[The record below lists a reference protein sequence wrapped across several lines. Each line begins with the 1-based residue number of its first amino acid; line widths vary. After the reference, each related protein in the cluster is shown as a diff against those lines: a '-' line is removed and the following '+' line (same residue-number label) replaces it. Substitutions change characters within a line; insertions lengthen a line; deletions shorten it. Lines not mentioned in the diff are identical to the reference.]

1 MPISI
6 KGTGNQNI
14 LNMLGQTSNALAGNL
29 SKLASG
35 KRINSA
41 ADDAAGMAI
50 SQQLQAQIA
59 STDQA
64 SSNISQGGAMLRT
77 AEGGLGQIGDML
89 SRGRELAVQASN
101 GTLND
106 QQRKTINN
114 EFNNIKQEIDR
125 VSQTTEYNGQQLLS
139 GQLGPN
145 AQNPPVIQ
153 AGTNATPNDRI
164 TLNQISAS
172 DTASLGI
179 KNLSLDTAA
188 NAQNAM
194 QGIDNAISSVTQ
206 NRAGIGAM
214 ENRLQ
219 AGASNLAVSKENLT
233 AADTQISGL
242 DYAAEISSMKQNQV
256 AMQAGL
262 SALKSGL
269 QIQEKMIGGLLNTK
283 G

>member
-1 MPISI
+1 MPIPINSANN
-6 KGTGNQNI
+6 KNI
-14 LNMLGQTSNALAGNL
+14 LNRIGQTSNALAGNL

-50 SQQLQAQIA
+50 SAQLQSKIA

-77 AEGGLGQIGDML
+77 AEGGLGQIGEML
-89 SRGRELAVQASN
+89 SRGRELAVQAAN

-106 QQRKTINN
+106 QQRKAINT
-114 EFNNIKQEIDR
+114 EFTNIKQEIDR
-125 VSQTTEYNGQQLLS
+125 VTQTTEYNGQQLLT
-139 GQLGPN
+139 GGLGPN

-153 AGTNATPNDRI
+153 AGINASPNDRI
-164 TLNQISAS
+164 TINQINAS

-179 KNLSLDTAA
+179 SGLSLDTAA
-188 NAQNAM
+188 NAANAL
-194 QGIDNAISSVTQ
+194 QGMDAAISSVVQ
-206 NRAGIGAM
+206 NRAGVGAM

-219 AGASNLAVSKENLT
+219 SGASNLAVSKENLT
-233 AADTQISGL
+233 AAETQISGL

-256 AMQAGL
+256 AMKAGL

-269 QIQEKMIGGLLNTK
+269 RSQEQMIGGLLNTK

>member
-1 MPISI
+1 MPLPINSASA
-6 KGTGNQNI
+6 KNTLNQI
-14 LNMLGQTSNALAGNL
+14 GKTSNALAGNL
-29 SKLASG
+29 AKLASG

-50 SQQLQAQIA
+50 SAQLQSRLA
-59 STDQA
+59 SVDQA

-89 SRGRELAVQASN
+89 ARGRELAVQASN

-106 QQRKTINN
+106 QQRQAINK
-114 EFNNIKQEIDR
+114 EFTNIKQEIDR
-125 VSQTTEYNGQQLLS
+125 VTQTTEYNGQQLLT

-164 TLNQISAS
+164 TLNQINAS

-179 KNLSLDTAA
+179 QNLSLDTAS
-188 NAQNAM
+188 NAQNAL
-194 QGIDNAISSVTQ
+194 QGIDNAISSVAQ

-219 AGASNLAVSKENLT
+219 AGASNLSVTKENLT

-242 DYAAEISSMKQNQV
+242 DYAAEIASMKQNQV

-262 SALKSGL
+262 GALKSGL
-269 QIQEKMIGGLLNTK
+269 KMQEKMIGGLLNTK

>member
-1 MPISI
+1 MPLPINSAN
-6 KGTGNQNI
+6 NQNI
-14 LNMLGQTSNALAGNL
+14 LNQIGKTSSTLAGNL

-35 KRINSA
+35 KRINNA
-41 ADDAAGMAI
+41 ADDAAGLAI
-50 SQQLQAQIA
+50 SVQLQSQIA

-89 SRGRELAVQASN
+89 ARGRELAVQASS

-114 EFNNIKQEIDR
+114 EFTNIKQEIDR
-125 VSQTTEYNGQQLLS
+125 VTQTTEYNGQPLLT
-139 GQLGPN
+139 GGLGPN

-153 AGTNATPNDRI
+153 TGINASPNDRI
-164 TLNQISAS
+164 TVNQINAS
-172 DTASLGI
+172 DTAALGI
-179 KNLSLDTAA
+179 QNLSLDTASNAA
-188 NAQNAM
+188 NAL
-194 QGIDNAISSVTQ
+194 QGMDTAISAVAQ

-214 ENRLQ
+214 ENRLR

-233 AADTQISGL
+233 AAETQISGL
-242 DYAAEISSMKQNQV
+242 DYAAEISSMQQNQV

-269 QIQEKMIGGLLNTK
+269 KTQGDMIGGLLNTK

>member
-1 MPISI
+1 MPLPINSATN
-6 KGTGNQNI
+6 KNLLNQI
-14 LNMLGQTSNALAGNL
+14 GKTSNALAGNL

-50 SQQLQAQIA
+50 SVQLQSKIA

-64 SSNISQGGAMLRT
+64 SANISQGGAMLRT

-89 SRGRELAVQASN
+89 SRGRDLAVQAAN

-106 QQRKTINN
+106 QQRQAINN
-114 EFNNIKQEIDR
+114 EFTNIKQEIDR
-125 VSQTTEYNGQQLLS
+125 VTQTTEYNGQKLLT
-139 GQLGPN
+139 GELGPN

-153 AGTNATPNDRI
+153 AGINATPNDRI
-164 TLNQISAS
+164 TLNQINAS
-172 DTASLGI
+172 DTATLGI
-179 KNLSLDTAA
+179 QNLSIDTAA
-188 NAQNAM
+188 SAANAL
-194 QGIDNAISSVTQ
+194 QGMDAAISSVAQ

-242 DYAAEISSMKQNQV
+242 DYAAEVSSMKQNQV
-256 AMQAGL
+256 AMKAGL

-269 QIQEKMIGGLLNTK
+269 KTQGDMIGGLLNTK

>member
-1 MPISI
+1 MPLPISSASN
-6 KGTGNQNI
+6 KNT
-14 LNMLGQTSNALAGNL
+14 LNRIGQTSNALAGNL
-29 SKLASG
+29 AKLASG
-35 KRINSA
+35 KRINTA

-50 SQQLQAQIA
+50 SAQLQSQIA

-64 SSNISQGGAMLRT
+64 SSNISQGGALLRT

-89 SRGRELAVQASN
+89 SRGRELAVQAAN

-106 QQRKTINN
+106 QQRQAINK
-114 EFNNIKQEIDR
+114 EFTNIKQEIDR
-125 VSQTTEYNGQQLLS
+125 VTQTTEYNGQKLLD
-139 GQLGPN
+139 GGLGPN

-153 AGTNATPNDRI
+153 AGINATPNDRI
-164 TLNQISAS
+164 AINQVNAS

-179 KNLSLDTAA
+179 QNLSLDTAS
-188 NAQNAM
+188 NAQNAL
-194 QGIDNAISSVTQ
+194 QGIDNAISSVAQ

-242 DYAAEISSMKQNQV
+242 DYAAEISSLKQNQV

-269 QIQEKMIGGLLNTK
+269 KTQEKMIGGLLNTK

>member
-1 MPISI
+1 MPLSIS
-6 KGTGNQNI
+6 GASS
-14 LNMLGQTSNALAGNL
+14 LNTLNRIGQTSNALAGTL

-41 ADDAAGMAI
+41 ADDAAGLAI
-50 SQQLQAQIA
+50 SMQLQSQIA

-89 SRGRELAVQASN
+89 SRGRELAVQAAN

-106 QQRKTINN
+106 QQRQSINN

-125 VSQTTEYNGQQLLS
+125 VTQTTEYNGQKLLD
-139 GQLGPN
+139 GGLGPN

-153 AGTNATPNDRI
+153 AGINATPNDRI
-164 TLNQISAS
+164 TVNQINAS

-179 KNLSLDTAA
+179 KNLSLDTAG
-188 NAQNAM
+188 NAQNAL
-194 QGIDNAISSVTQ
+194 QGIDNAISSVAQ

-219 AGASNLAVSKENLT
+219 VGASNLAVSKENLT
-233 AADTQISGL
+233 AADTQISGV
-242 DYAAEISSMKQNQV
+242 DYAAEMSSMKQNQV

-269 QIQEKMIGGLLNTK
+269 KTQANMIGNLLNTK